1 VLLAR
6 RSNDELAQRITV
18 DPTVLAGKPVIRGT
32 RLSVELILDRL
43 ADGWTAQDVLQAYP
57 RLTTGDLQAVFG
69 FVAEMMKDEEYVAIG
84 KVG

>member
-1 VLLAR
+1 MNWR
-6 RSNDELAQRITV
+6 ERIAV

-32 RLSVELILDRL
+32 RLPVELILDRL
-43 ADGWTAQDVLQAYP
+43 ADDWTAQDLLQAYP